1 MARYICQT
9 WRDSMFSIGNAA
21 YSRLFDNK
29 TFDRAFLKDIHGCRD
44 TLLIES
50 PFIRLNRVFDLL
62 PIFQRLQKKGVE
74 VIVNTRPPEEH
85 DDEYEQQA
93 LEAIELLQSVDVE
106 VLFTIKHHRK
116 IAIIDRE
123 IFWEGSL
130 NILSYY
136 DSCEIMRRTVSAVE
150 AESLIKFIGLNK
162 YLMKVS

>member
-1 MARYICQT
+1 MI
-9 WRDSMFSIGNAA
+9 SFGNPAV
-21 YSRLFDNK
+21 SRLFDNE
-29 TFDRAFLKDIHGCRD
+29 TFDRAFLKDIHSCRS

-50 PFIRLNRVFDLL
+50 PFIRLNRVLDLL
-62 PIFQRLQKKGVE
+62 PTFEKLRRKGVR
-74 VIVNTRPPEEH
+74 VIVNTKPPEEH
-85 DDEYEQQA
+85 DEEYEQQA
-93 LEAIELLQSVDVE
+93 MEAISILQSLDIE

-136 DSCEIMRRTVSAVE
+136 DSCEIMRRTVSATE

>member
-1 MARYICQT
+1 MI
-9 WRDSMFSIGNAA
+9 SFGNPAV
-21 YSRLFDNK
+21 SRLFDNE
-29 TFDRAFLKDIHGCRD
+29 TFDRAFLKDIHSCRS

-50 PFIRLNRVFDLL
+50 PFIRLNRVLDLL
-62 PIFQRLQKKGVE
+62 PTFEKLRRKGVR
-74 VIVNTRPPEEH
+74 VIVNTKPPEEH
-85 DDEYEQQA
+85 DEEYEQQA
-93 LEAIELLQSVDVE
+93 MEAISILQSLDIE

-136 DSCEIMRRTVSAVE
+136 DSCEIMRRTVSATE
-150 AESLIKFIGLNK
+150 AKSLIKFIGLNK

>member
-1 MARYICQT
+1 MISFGTTA
-9 WRDSMFSIGNAA
+9 S
-21 YSRLFDNK
+21 SRLFDNE
-29 TFDRAFLKDIHGCRD
+29 TFDRAFLKDIHSCRD

-50 PFIRLNRVFDLL
+50 PFIRINRVMDLL
-62 PIFQRLQKKGVE
+62 PILQKLQRKGVK
-74 VIVNTRPPEEH
+74 VVVNTRPPEEH

-93 LEAIELLQSVDVE
+93 LEAIDLLQSLDVE
-106 VLFTIKHHRK
+106 VLFTVKHHRK

-123 IFWEGSL
+123 TFWEGSL

-136 DSCEIMRRTVSAVE
+136 DSCEIMRRTVSAAD

>member
-1 MARYICQT
+1 MISFGTSAP
-9 WRDSMFSIGNAA
+9 
-21 YSRLFDNK
+21 SRLFDNE
-29 TFDRAFLKDIHGCRD
+29 TFDKAFLNDIHRCKE

-50 PFIRLNRVFDLL
+50 PFIRLNRVYKLL
-62 PIFQRLQKKGVE
+62 PVFEKLQRKGVR
-74 VIVNTRPPEEH
+74 VVVNTRPPEEH
-85 DDEYEQQA
+85 DMEFGQQA
-93 LEAIELLQSVDVE
+93 FMAIDVLQRLNIE

-136 DSCEIMRRTVSAVE
+136 DSCEIMRRTVSASE

-162 YLMKVS
+162 YMMKVS

>member
-1 MARYICQT
+1 M
-9 WRDSMFSIGNAA
+9 
-21 YSRLFDNK
+21 
-29 TFDRAFLKDIHGCRD
+29 
-44 TLLIES
+44 
-50 PFIRLNRVFDLL
+50 DLL
-62 PIFQRLQKKGVE
+62 PVFERLQRKGVK
-74 VIVNTRPPEEH
+74 VVVNTRPPEEH
-85 DDEYEQQA
+85 DEEYEQQA
-93 LEAIELLQSVDVE
+93 SEAISLLQSVDVE

-123 IFWEGSL
+123 LFWEGSL

>member
-1 MARYICQT
+1 
-9 WRDSMFSIGNAA
+9 MFSFGTSAS
-21 YSRLFDNK
+21 SRLFDNE
-29 TFDRAFLKDIHGCRD
+29 TFDRTFLKDVYSCRS

-50 PFIRLNRVFDLL
+50 PFIRLNRVLDLM
-62 PIFQRLQKKGVE
+62 PVFERLRRKGVK
-74 VIVNTRPPEEH
+74 VVVNTRPPEEH

-93 LEAIELLQSVDVE
+93 TEAISLLQSMDVE

-136 DSCEIMRRTVSAVE
+136 DSCEIMRRTVSAAE
-150 AESLIKFIGLNK
+150 AESLIRFIGLNK

>member
-1 MARYICQT
+1 MISFGT
-9 WRDSMFSIGNAA
+9 PAA
-21 YSRLFDNK
+21 SRLFDNE
-29 TFDRAFLKDIHGCRD
+29 TFDRAFLKDIYSCRS

-50 PFIRLNRVFDLL
+50 PFIRLNRVLDLL
-62 PIFQRLQKKGVE
+62 PTFERLRRKGVR
-74 VIVNTRPPEEH
+74 VVVNTRPPEEH
-85 DDEYEQQA
+85 DEEYEQQA
-93 LEAIELLQSVDVE
+93 MEAVSLLQSLDVE

-123 IFWEGSL
+123 TFWEGSL

-136 DSCEIMRRTVSAVE
+136 DSCEIMRRTVSATE